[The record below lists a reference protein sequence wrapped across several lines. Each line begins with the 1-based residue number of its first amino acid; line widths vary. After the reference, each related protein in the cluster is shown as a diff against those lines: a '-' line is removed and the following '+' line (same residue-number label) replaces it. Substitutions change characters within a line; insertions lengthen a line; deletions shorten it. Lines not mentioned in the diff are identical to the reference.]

1 MKWLQRLRWSVLM
14 ARRELAAGEL
24 TVLAL
29 ALLIAVT
36 ALSSVG
42 FFSDR
47 LERALTREAA
57 HLLAADLVINAD
69 TPLAPSFEQQAAAR
83 GLKVARSTSFPS
95 MATSADQVTLAT
107 FKAVSDSYPLRGAVR
122 VRLADG
128 VKQGV
133 LHPAPGSV
141 WADARL
147 ISRLKLKLGDTLS
160 LGNRQVL
167 LAGELEREP
176 DATLDLYNFVPRLL
190 FNQADL
196 AATGLVQEGSRIRW
210 RLMVAG
216 SPASVIGFRTWAAAH
231 LPQGAR
237 LENVED
243 ARPEV
248 RAALERARRFLGLT
262 AMLTVALAA
271 AAVALAVRRYLARHW
286 QAVAVL
292 RCLGLT
298 SREVGAMFL
307 GLFVLLALSAGV
319 AGTLAGFGM
328 QALLLQWMGPELG
341 EGLPAAGLLTWSMG
355 PLAALVL
362 LAGLALPPLWA
373 IRNVSPLGVL
383 RQETPPRQPSWLAP
397 LAAVFALL
405 ALTAGLTADLRTTVW
420 LLAGLAGFL
429 LVVGVVAFFALG
441 VVRAIGPSRRVGW
454 GYGVTNLGRRPW
466 LAVIQLVSLSVGL
479 MALLTLTVVRGD
491 LIGAWQKSVPADAP
505 NRFVINIQP
514 SQLAGV
520 QDAFAV
526 EAKPLPEL
534 APMIRGRLTA
544 INDQPLRPAAFKDE
558 KARRLAE
565 REFNLS
571 WRDTPPPG
579 NRLSAGRWWSG
590 KNAKP
595 QFSVEQGLA
604 KTLGIRMG
612 DVLSFNVAGNSYKA
626 EVTSLREVAWDSFR
640 VNFFVIA
647 PSAWFVKEPASYITS
662 FRLSPEE
669 EAFATKLVE
678 RFPNLTVIDVG
689 AILEQVRSM
698 VERLAYATEAM
709 FSLALV
715 AGVLVLWAALATTR
729 DERLFDVGLMR
740 ALGASSRQLA
750 VVVYSELAWLGALS
764 GVLAGAG
771 AMALGAVVS
780 SQLLNLPLLLNWNLL
795 WLGGVCGVMV
805 VTLTGWPLLRRVT
818 RTPPM
823 VVLQAG

>member
-1 MKWLQRLRWSVLM
+1 MKWLKRMRWSVLM

-29 ALLIAVT
+29 ALLVAVT
-36 ALSSVG
+36 ALSSVA

-47 LERALTREAA
+47 LERALTREAT

-69 TPLAPSFEQQAAAR
+69 APLDARFEQQAAAR
-83 GLKVARSTSFPS
+83 GLKIARSASFPS
-95 MATSADQVTLAT
+95 MAASSEQATLAT
-107 FKAVSDSYPLRGAVR
+107 FKTVSDSYPLRGEVR
-122 VRLADG
+122 VRTANG
-128 VKQGV
+128 VKSGA
-133 LHPAPGSV
+133 LRPAGGTA

-147 ISRLKLKLGDTLS
+147 MSRLKLKLGDTLT
-160 LGNRQVL
+160 LGNQPVI

-176 DATLDLYNFVPRLL
+176 DATLDLYNFVPRIL

-216 SPASVIGFRTWAAAH
+216 SPAEVAGYRAWASKQ
-231 LPQGAR
+231 LPAGAR

-292 RCLGLT
+292 RCLGMT
-298 SREVGAMFL
+298 SHELSGMFL
-307 GLFVLLALSAGV
+307 GLFILLALSAGV
-319 AGTLAGFGM
+319 AGTVAGYGM
-328 QALLLQWMGPELG
+328 QALLLQWMGPQLG
-341 EGLPAAGLLTWSMG
+341 DVLPAAGWLAWAMG
-355 PLAALVL
+355 PVAALVL
-362 LAGLALPPLWA
+362 LAGLALPPVWA
-373 IRNVSPLGVL
+373 MRSVSPLGVL
-383 RQETPPRQPSWLAP
+383 RQELPPRQPGWLTP

-405 ALTAGLTADLRTTVW
+405 ALTAGLTADLATASW

-429 LVVGVVAFFALG
+429 IAVGLVALLVLG
-441 VVRAIGPSRRVGW
+441 LVRLIGPSRKIGW
-454 GYGVTNLGRRPW
+454 GYGIANLGRRPW
-466 LAVIQLVSLSVGL
+466 LAVIQLVALSVGL
-479 MALLTLTVVRGD
+479 MALLTLTIVRAD
-491 LIGAWQKSVPADAP
+491 LMGAWQKSVPADAP

-514 SQLAGV
+514 NQLAGV
-520 QDAFAV
+520 HDAFAV
-526 EAKPLPEL
+526 EARPLPEL
-534 APMIRGRLTA
+534 APMIRARLTA
-544 INDQPLRPAAFKDE
+544 INDKPVRPAAFQDE

-579 NRLSAGRWWSG
+579 NRLSAGQWWSA

-626 EVTSLREVAWDSFR
+626 RVTSLREVQWDSFR

-647 PSAWFVKEPASYITS
+647 PASWFAKEPASYITS
-662 FRLSPEE
+662 FRLAPED
-669 EAFATKLVE
+669 EAFATRLVE

-689 AILEQVRSM
+689 AILDEVRGL

-740 ALGASSRQLA
+740 ALGASRRQLA
-750 VVVYSELAWLGALS
+750 MVVYSELAWLGALA
-764 GVLAGAG
+764 GLLAGCG

-780 SQLLNLPLLLNWNLL
+780 SQLLNLPLLLNWSLP
-795 WLGGVCGVMV
+795 WLGCGCGVLV